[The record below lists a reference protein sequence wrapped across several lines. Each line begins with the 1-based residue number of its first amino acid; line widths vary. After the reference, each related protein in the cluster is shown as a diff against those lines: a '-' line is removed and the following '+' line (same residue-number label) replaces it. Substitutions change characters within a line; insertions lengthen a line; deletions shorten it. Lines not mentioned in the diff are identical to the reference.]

1 MHDLRT
7 RKISLACGVS
17 RDARLLRR
25 HGNCQCK
32 PITGQNV
39 LKVAVDLGHEW
50 CIFCRQHP
58 RFLVAAYPKIS
69 YVIQLTVTLVSLH
82 EFE

>member
-1 MHDLRT
+1 MHDLQT

-17 RDARLLRR
+17 RGARLLRR

-39 LKVAVDLGHEW
+39 LKL
-50 CIFCRQHP
+50 
-58 RFLVAAYPKIS
+58 L
-69 YVIQLTVTLVSLH
+69 LTKGMNGV
-82 EFE
+82 